1 MSKLYMYGTELQELE
16 QLMMLVPNF
25 MPRKSGM
32 IVVHGR
38 NRQTLV
44 SKCHPC
50 PNDER
55 RRQKNETGDPNSE
68 RNILVF
74 DSYKDIAFSCFKRR
88 RSFRLNQRLI
98 ELVRHYDGEI
108 FLNENHR
115 LRFYSVCRLQ
125 DVTSE
130 VRNLF
135 YLAVLYL
142 ITADDKLWSAAKDH
156 VYSECFDFNGMHL
169 GGINTDGYAL
179 YQTART
185 ICLGREYIQMA
196 EIADKTLIGDM
207 AFKAIINAI
216 LISKYGFEML
226 NVND

>member
-1 MSKLYMYGTELQELE
+1 MSKLYMYGTELGELE

-25 MPRKSGM
+25 MPRKSGV
-32 IVVHGR
+32 IVIHGI
-38 NRQTLV
+38 NSQVPV
-44 SKCHPC
+44 SKCHLYTT
-50 PNDER
+50 EES
-55 RRQKNETGDPNSE
+55 RRQKNETDDLKSE
-68 RNILVF
+68 RNVLEF
-74 DSYKDIAFSCFKRR
+74 DSYKDIVFTCFKRH
-88 RSFRLNQRLI
+88 RSFRLNERLI
-98 ELVRHYDGEI
+98 ELVRDYDGEI
-108 FLNENHR
+108 FLNEIHR

-125 DVTSE
+125 DVTYESQ
-130 VRNLF
+130 NPF
-135 YLAVLYL
+135 YLSVLYL
-142 ITADDKLWSAAKDH
+142 ITADENLWSVAKDH
-156 VYSECFDFNGMHL
+156 VYSEDVDFKGMHL

-185 ICLGREYIQMA
+185 IWLGREYIQLA